1 MSGLFVETLLLVP
14 FAVAWFV
21 WINWSDQVVFASGDS
36 SLHFWL
42 VMAGPLTALPLL
54 FFALA
59 ARRLPLTTIGLMQFL
74 APWMQVVIGIY
85 YGEALSMAHMI
96 CFGCIWLVVAF
107 FIIDAV
113 MSSKKKPLKENPLGA

>member
-1 MSGLFVETLLLVP
+1 MALAFSFGTYGIIRKKVVIGGMSGLFVETLLLVP

-74 APWMQVVIGIY
+74 APWM
-85 YGEALSMAHMI
+85 
-96 CFGCIWLVVAF
+96 
-107 FIIDAV
+107 
-113 MSSKKKPLKENPLGA
+113 